1 VGRNSVLVFLK
12 SLVMVQ
18 IFFVTLLAGVS
29 LDINNFIWQN
39 HSLVTRIPSA
49 IQGIQIN
56 LKEDQAAA
64 LVRNVN
70 VMLAGPESWPWTDQ
84 SYFSKKLPRDMMA
97 STIQVLANA
106 DWDDAAPEEPDALP
120 GTFDLPAIV
129 QEDEPNPLSTQDIL
143 RLRDYK
149 VALYCTHSA
158 ETYTPD
164 SGKARLDGKRG
175 LITKVAEQ
183 VATSLRQ
190 QGVNAV
196 FYDEIHD
203 FPEYDKSY
211 TNSRATVK
219 RIISEQEQ
227 LAALFDVHRDN
238 IPGMEKAETVKIDG
252 KLSARILIVV
262 GTDERKPHPNWEK
275 NLEFANCIAECGEQM
290 YPGLIKG
297 VRTKA
302 GTYNQE
308 YHPRALLIE
317 IGSDL
322 NTFAQAQYAAQLFSD
337 ILIRV
342 LAEEEVNE

>member
-1 VGRNSVLVFLK
+1 
-12 SLVMVQ
+12 MVQ
-18 IFFVTLLAGVS
+18 VFFIILLAGVS
-29 LDINNFIWQN
+29 MDINNIIWQS
-39 HSLVTRIPSA
+39 HSIVSRVPAAML
-49 IQGIQIN
+49 GIQVT
-56 LKEDQAAA
+56 LKENQAAA

-70 VMLAGPESWPWTDQ
+70 VMLAGSDLWPWTDS

-97 STIQVLANA
+97 STIQVLASA
-106 DWDDAAPEEPDALP
+106 DMDEAGLEETDAMP
-120 GTFDLPAIV
+120 GTFELPAIV
-129 QEDEPNPLSTQDIL
+129 QEDDPNPLSTQDIL
-143 RLRDYK
+143 RLRDSQ

-164 SGKARLDGKRG
+164 SGKPRLDGKAG
-175 LITKVAEQ
+175 LITKAAEQ
-183 VATSLRQ
+183 VAASLRK
-190 QGVNAV
+190 QGVNAI

-219 RIISEQEQ
+219 RIIKEQAQ
-227 LAALFDVHRDN
+227 LMALFDVHRDH
-238 IPGMEKAETVKIDG
+238 IPGMEKAETVKING
-252 KLSARILIVV
+252 KLSARILLVV

-275 NLEFANCIAECGEQM
+275 NLEFANRIAECGEQM

-308 YHPRALLIE
+308 FHQRALLVE

-322 NTFAQAQYAAQLFSD
+322 NTFDQAQYAAQLFSD

-342 LAEEEVNE
+342 LAEEKINE